1 MAGLLKLAPFQKESR
16 KEVCKPLPHK
26 YNAYYLVHKGRLF
39 VHKLVQFKGAKLS
52 HCQQKAWCIRQQK
65 ARCISAE
72 SMVHSPAES
81 TMHYSRKHGAF
92 ASRKHGAFQ
101 QIAWCIRL
109 QKARCIRQ
117 QKARC
122 ISADSISVV
131 NGVNQKWHRKLRCL
145 NGVYVT

>member
-1 MAGLLKLAPFQKESR
+1 LHEGVTEESVATHLLSSAP
-16 KEVCKPLPHK
+16 HT
-26 YNAYYLVHKGRLF
+26 AVHACMQQC
-39 VHKLVQFKGAKLS
+39 LVQVS
-52 HCQQKAWCIRQQK
+52 T
-65 ARCISAE
+65 
-72 SMVHSPAES
+72 VHS
-81 TMHYSRKHGAF
+81 SRKHGAF

-101 QIAWCIRL
+101 QKARCIRQQKAQCISAESTVHSPAERTVHFSRKHGAFASRKHGAFQ